1 MRVREGDLI
10 VLATD
15 GVFDNLFQDEILNIV
30 KGFSKNHFKSKLSA
44 TKLSKLIAEAAQLK
58 SKKNNIKTPFNMK
71 KARAIIDYQTKLK
84 NN

>member
-1 MRVREGDLI
+1 M
-10 VLATD
+10 LATD

-30 KGFSKNHFKSKLSA
+30 KGFSKNHSKSKQSA